1 MMTIKWLLLT
11 QKKRIPKE
19 SSFFMYN
26 KAIELYM
33 RIEET
38 ILIQKY
44 KVKEFIFTDIAFLY
58 LEIL

>member
-1 MMTIKWLLLT
+1 
-11 QKKRIPKE
+11 
-19 SSFFMYN
+19 MYN

-38 ILIQKY
+38 ILIQKKY

>member
-1 MMTIKWLLLT
+1 
-11 QKKRIPKE
+11 
-19 SSFFMYN
+19 MYN